1 MKKNNIVGYKGFR
14 KDMTCR
20 DFQYKEGETYEM
32 ESKPSCCNRG
42 FHFCENPVDC
52 LGYYDPNNSVY
63 HKVEALGDLDKER
76 GQKDT
81 KVATNKI
88 KIGARLSF
96 KEMVDLSIDFTYKHC
111 KKGGKGSNKRSNN
124 SVASNTGYSSVAS
137 NTGYSSVASNTG
149 DRSVAS
155 NTGYRSVA
163 SNTGDRSVASNT
175 GYRSVASNTGD
186 RSVAKNTG
194 KDGIAS
200 SLGIEGQA
208 SGGLGTWLV
217 LAEWWEDEDWNWHVK
232 EVKTVKVDGKEM
244 KENTLYKLENGKI
257 VEIEE

>member
-137 NTGYSSVASNTG
+137 NTG
-149 DRSVAS
+149 
-155 NTGYRSVA
+155 
-163 SNTGDRSVASNT
+163 
-175 GYRSVASNTGD
+175 D

-232 EVKTVKVDGKEM
+232 EVKTVKVDGKEI

>member
-155 NTGYRSVA
+155 NTG
-163 SNTGDRSVASNT
+163 
-175 GYRSVASNTGD
+175 D

-232 EVKTVKVDGKEM
+232 EVKTVKVDGKKI

-257 VEIEE
+257 IEV

>member
-124 SVASNTGYSSVAS
+124 SVASNTG
-137 NTGYSSVASNTG
+137 
-149 DRSVAS
+149 
-155 NTGYRSVA
+155 
-163 SNTGDRSVASNT
+163 DRSVASNT

-232 EVKTVKVDGKEM
+232 EVKTVKVDGKEI

>member
-163 SNTGDRSVASNT
+163 SNTGDRSVA
-175 GYRSVASNTGD
+175 
-186 RSVAKNTG
+186 KNTG

-232 EVKTVKVDGKEM
+232 EVKTVKVDGKEI